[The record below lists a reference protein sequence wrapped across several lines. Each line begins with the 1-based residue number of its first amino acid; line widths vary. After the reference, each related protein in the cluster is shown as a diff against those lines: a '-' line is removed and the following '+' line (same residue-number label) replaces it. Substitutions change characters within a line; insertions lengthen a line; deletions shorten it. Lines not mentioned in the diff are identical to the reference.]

1 MGDSCRL
8 GGKPFM
14 WTIETACKSKSV
26 LLLWVW
32 LLVAPSN
39 AAAANLPAGFAES
52 RWVQGLSSATAMA
65 FAPDGRLFV
74 CQQGGA
80 LRVVKNGNLL
90 PAPFVSLS
98 VNSSGERGLLGVA
111 FDPDFATNQYV
122 YVYYTTQTSPRYNR
136 VSRFTAN
143 GDVAAPGSEVL
154 VLRLN
159 DLSGATNQNGGAIHF
174 GIDGK
179 LYVAVGDNANSS
191 NSQTL
196 ANLLGKVLRINP
208 DGTVPG
214 DNPFAGSAVGINQAI
229 WVLGL
234 RNPFTF
240 AVQPGSGRMFIN
252 DVGQG
257 SWEEINDGIA
267 GSNYG
272 WPATEGYTSNSS
284 YRSPVHAYSHSSGC
298 AITGGTFY
306 NPTVPQFPQLYVGQ
320 YFFSDYCGQ
329 WIRRYDPSD
338 GSVSDFASNASRPVD
353 LTVGPD
359 GSLYYLARSNGSVYK
374 VWHTANQQPQIT
386 TQPSDVSVAIGQSAA
401 FSVTAAGVSPLS
413 YQWQRNGSAVA
424 GATSSTY
431 ALSSASAG
439 DNGAVFRCVVS
450 NPWGSDTSN
459 GATLTVIGS
468 TPPSGSITAPTAGTL
483 FSGGETIQYSGS
495 GTDTEDG
502 TLPASAFTWEI
513 AFHHDTHTHPFVLP
527 STGAKQGSFTI
538 PTSGETSANVWY
550 RIHLEVTDSDG
561 LTHSS
566 FRDIHPR
573 TATITLTTT
582 PPALQLTLDGQPLTA
597 PSSVLGVVG
606 IQRTIAAVSPQSA
619 SGKTYTFVSWS
630 DGGSASH
637 SIATPGS
644 DTTYS
649 ATFEEASDGCDLN
662 QDAAVDALDL
672 QRLINVILG
681 VQSAQ
686 NEDINNDGST
696 NAVDLQL
703 LVNVILGTG
712 T

>member
-1 MGDSCRL
+1 MGDSWNRRL
-8 GGKPFM
+8 RGEPFM
-14 WTIETACKSKSV
+14 WTIQTACKSRSV

-32 LLVAPSN
+32 LLVLPTN

-80 LRVVKNGNLL
+80 LKVIKNGDLL

-111 FDPDFATNQYV
+111 FDPDFASNQYV

-159 DLSGATNQNGGAIHF
+159 DLSGATNHNGGAIHF

-196 ANLLGKVLRINP
+196 GNLLGKVLRINP

-272 WPATEGYTSNSS
+272 WPATEGYTSNSA

-353 LTVGPD
+353 LKVGPD

-374 VWHTANQQPQIT
+374 VLAHGESTTADHNPALRCFGCDRPVRRFQRHGRRSVPAEL
-386 TQPSDVSVAIGQSAA
+386 SVAAKRFG
-401 FSVTAAGVSPLS
+401 PC
-413 YQWQRNGSAVA
+413 R
-424 GATSSTY
+424 
-431 ALSSASAG
+431 
-439 DNGAVFRCVVS
+439 
-450 NPWGSDTSN
+450 SD
-459 GATLTVIGS
+459 L
-468 TPPSGSITAPTAGTL
+468 
-483 FSGGETIQYSGS
+483 
-495 GTDTEDG
+495 
-502 TLPASAFTWEI
+502 
-513 AFHHDTHTHPFVLP
+513 
-527 STGAKQGSFTI
+527 
-538 PTSGETSANVWY
+538 
-550 RIHLEVTDSDG
+550 IHLRSLFG
-561 LTHSS
+561 LRGRQRGG
-566 FRDIHPR
+566 FPMRR
-573 TATITLTTT
+573 F
-582 PPALQLTLDGQPLTA
+582 QPL
-597 PSSVLGVVG
+597 G
-606 IQRTIAAVSPQSA
+606 
-619 SGKTYTFVSWS
+619 
-630 DGGSASH
+630 
-637 SIATPGS
+637 
-644 DTTYS
+644 
-649 ATFEEASDGCDLN
+649 
-662 QDAAVDALDL
+662 
-672 QRLINVILG
+672 
-681 VQSAQ
+681 
-686 NEDINNDGST
+686 
-696 NAVDLQL
+696 
-703 LVNVILGTG
+703 
-712 T
+712 